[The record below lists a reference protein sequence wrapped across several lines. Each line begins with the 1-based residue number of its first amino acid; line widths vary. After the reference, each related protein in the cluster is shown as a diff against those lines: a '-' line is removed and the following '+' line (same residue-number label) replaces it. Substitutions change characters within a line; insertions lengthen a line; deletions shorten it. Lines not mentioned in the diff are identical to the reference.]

1 MQELQQKKIWK
12 TLRYSKLAII
22 IYLLITVYFVVESI
36 KFYEKKVKLNQKLN
50 IIHMQAVEADRQLQ
64 NKQEN
69 VKFLSTDRG
78 REQYLRETMPLAKTG
93 EKVIILYDATSS
105 PVQIMSTSSTN
116 WDVFKKK
123 FYYFINRYTNI

>member
-22 IYLLITVYFVVESI
+22 IYLLITVYFVLESV